1 MTNAFAVQMFATQL
15 RLLLQQEGCLPNQL
29 EELFRQ
35 RWGVPFSDDQ
45 EASLQAALIEVTGQS
60 RHLEELRPASILRRK
75 KDRWYLGPD
84 ALSASWEAYK
94 SHLLSK
100 PAWRGAIDSIDN
112 TSTLIVNELLNPSGP
127 IGRRQGLVLGYVQ
140 SGKTANMA
148 ATIAKAA
155 DAGYR
160 LVIVLAGMTTSLRRQ
175 TQIRFDE
182 DLTSLNR
189 EQWIWLT
196 QHSHD
201 FSLTRGLGLTLPEG
215 QTQIMVIKKNAA
227 VLRRLTEALKGM
239 PSKLRL
245 RMPTLIVDD
254 ECDQASLNTQAYKN
268 SVSRINK
275 QIRGLLDSELLAKV
289 TYLGYT
295 ATPYANVLT
304 AESGHDGTQDL
315 YPADFIIKLP
325 RPEAYF
331 GVDRLFGDHPDSVDD
346 TGDSDASGL
355 PMIRIVHPD
364 EQSALKPEI
373 RSKRDEFE
381 PLLVSSLR
389 EALDY
394 FLLCLAV
401 MRLRGLGGKPCC
413 MLVHTTLYATC
424 HNKLRRMIQ
433 SDWLMKVRSDLQD
446 RPDVLLDRFRD
457 IWVSESSALTP
468 EMRQSLQDSQLP
480 VEIESFD
487 AIQHEIPAALESITT
502 IVENGESDD
511 FLDFADDKKR
521 HAIVIGGNV
530 LARGLTIEG
539 LTVSYFV
546 RASSQFDTLMQM
558 GRWFGYR
565 LGYSDLPRIWM
576 TPDLNAAFMDLVVLE
591 NEIRSDITL
600 MSEQN
605 LTPREFS
612 IRVPQMPG
620 MALTARNKLMME
632 NIDNCRISFRGQH
645 QQMIGFPS
653 EREFHNG
660 NRRATE
666 QFLEQC
672 SGRSV
677 PEVIERNG
685 TVLFRDVPY
694 EMVRLFLS
702 RFDLHKESM
711 KPIPAFI
718 SDEVD
723 QGEKYIRTWNVAVVG
738 ESSTD
743 VWKERRAIRFGGVD
757 VQRISRRRI
766 EQPIAPDP
774 IYIKALMS
782 ADHVLLDLADQ
793 SREAIRNEL
802 APHDWSGRKR
812 RRTEELGPSQCP
824 LLLIYI
830 LDKDS
835 CGAEKSPPKLG
846 KATRVPIT
854 HGLEG
859 DAVDDHIIALG
870 FVFPD
875 ESPGDT
881 RPKKYLRLRLPQLN
895 PDELGEEPDD
905 EDLPEIEV
913 DPEDRRPRGR

>member
-1 MTNAFAVQMFATQL
+1 MTNAFTEMLASQMRVFVQ
-15 RLLLQQEGCLPNQL
+15 REGCSLNEL
-29 EELFRQ
+29 EERFRQ
-35 RWGVPFSDDQ
+35 HLGIDLSLEQ
-45 EASLQAALIEVTGQS
+45 EASFQAALIEVTGQS
-60 RHLEELRPASILRRK
+60 RSLEELKPASILRRK
-75 KDRWYLGPD
+75 QDLWYFGPD
-84 ALSASWEAYK
+84 SRSTSWEAYK

-100 PAWRGAIDSIDN
+100 PAWRGVIDSIDK
-112 TSTLIVNELLNPSGP
+112 TSTQIVGELLNPSTSSQV
-127 IGRRQGLVLGYVQ
+127 GRRQGLVLGYVQ

-182 DLTSLNR
+182 DLTKRNP
-189 EQWIWLT
+189 EQWIWRT
-196 QHSHD
+196 QDSHD
-201 FSLTRGLGLTLPEG
+201 FSLDRGLGLTLPEG
-215 QTQIMVIKKNAA
+215 QTQIMVIKKNAD
-227 VLRRLTEALKGM
+227 VLRRLTEALEGM
-239 PSKLRL
+239 PAKLRL

-254 ECDQASLNTQAYKN
+254 ECDQASLNTQAYKKK
-268 SVSRINK
+268 VSRINK
-275 QIRGLLDSELLAKV
+275 QIRGLLDSELLPKV

-304 AESGHDGTQDL
+304 AESGHDGTQDI
-315 YPADFIIKLP
+315 YPGDFIIQLP
-325 RPEAYF
+325 RPDAYF
-331 GVDRLFGDHPDSVDD
+331 GVDRLFGDHPDSVDE

-355 PMIRIVHPD
+355 PMIRIVNPE
-364 EQSALKPEI
+364 EQSALQPES
-373 RSKRDEFE
+373 RSKRDEFA
-381 PLLVSSLR
+381 PLMVPSLR
-389 EALDY
+389 LALDY
-394 FLLCLAV
+394 YLLCLAAR
-401 MRLRGLGGKPCC
+401 RLRGDGNKPCC
-413 MLVHTTLYATC
+413 MLVHTTLYASC
-424 HNKLRRMIQ
+424 HNKLRRMIE
-433 SDWLMKVRSDLQD
+433 SDWLKKIRSDLNNI
-446 RPDVLLDRFRD
+446 PDAVLERLKK
-457 IWVSESSALTP
+457 IWTNESSTLSH
-468 EMRQSLQDSQLP
+468 EMRLSLQDPQLP
-480 VEIESFD
+480 NEIESFD
-487 AIQHEIPAALESITT
+487 AIEHEISAALESITT

-511 FLDFADDKKR
+511 FLDFADNRKR

-565 LGYSDLPRIWM
+565 SGYSDLPRIWM
-576 TPDLNAAFMDLVVLE
+576 TPDLNAAFLDLVVLE
-591 NEIRSDITL
+591 KEIRSDITL

-620 MALTARNKLMME
+620 MALTARNKLVME

-653 EREFHNG
+653 DKKFHDS
-660 NRRATE
+660 NRHATE
-666 QFLEQC
+666 KFLNQC
-672 SGRSV
+672 SARSL

-685 TVLFRDVPY
+685 TVLFRGLPY
-694 EMVRLFLS
+694 EMVRLFLNS
-702 RFDLHKESM
+702 FDLHKESM

-718 SDEVD
+718 SDEID
-723 QGEKYIRTWNVAVVG
+723 QGEKYIRNWNIAVVG

-743 VWKERRAIRFGGVD
+743 ARKEQRAMKFGGIN

-766 EQPIAPDP
+766 EQSTVRDP

-782 ADHVLLDLADQ
+782 ADHVLLDLPEH
-793 SREAIRNEL
+793 SREAIQRKL
-802 APHDWSGRKR
+802 SPHDWVGKKR
-812 RRTEELGPSQCP
+812 CRTEELGPNQCP

-835 CGAEKSPPKLG
+835 CGTGESTSRKTK
-846 KATRVPIT
+846 RVPIT
-854 HGLEG
+854 HDLGD
-859 DAVDDHIIALG
+859 DAVDNHIIALG

-875 ESPGDT
+875 ENPADT
-881 RPKKYLRLRLPQLN
+881 RPKKYFRLQLPQLS

-905 EDLPEIEV
+905 EDLAEIEN
-913 DPEDRRPRGR
+913 DPEDYRPRGR

>member
-1 MTNAFAVQMFATQL
+1 MPNHFAVEMFATQL
-15 RLLLQQEGCLPNQL
+15 RLLLQQEGCSLDTVDSV
-29 EELFRQ
+29 FRD
-35 RWGVPFSDDQ
+35 RWGCDLTNEQDD
-45 EASLQAALIEVTGQS
+45 ALQSALIQVTGQS
-60 RHLEELRPASILRRK
+60 RRLEELKPASILRRRQK
-75 KDRWYLGPD
+75 RWYLGPD
-84 ALSASWEAYK
+84 ALSTSWTAYK
-94 SHLLSK
+94 SHLMSK
-100 PAWRGAIDSIDN
+100 PAWRGVIDSLDN
-112 TSTLIVNELLNPSGP
+112 TSTLIVGELLNPSGP

-175 TQIRFDE
+175 TQIRFDS
-182 DLTSLNR
+182 DLTSRNP

-196 QHSHD
+196 QDSHD

-268 SVSRINK
+268 SVSRINN
-275 QIRGLLDSELLAKV
+275 QIRGLLDSELLPKV

-304 AESGHDGTQDL
+304 AESGPDGTQDL

-331 GVDRLFGDHPDSVDD
+331 GVDRLFGDHPDSVDE
-346 TGDSDASGL
+346 TGDNDSSGL
-355 PMIRIVHPD
+355 PMIRIVRPE
-364 EQSALKPEI
+364 EQSALQPES
-373 RSKRDEFE
+373 RSKRDEFA
-381 PLLVSSLR
+381 PLLVPSLR

-394 FLLCLAV
+394 YLLCLAV
-401 MRLRGLGGKPCC
+401 RRLRGLSDKPCC

-424 HNKLRRMIQ
+424 HDKLRSMIKT
-433 SDWLMKVRSDLQD
+433 DWLRKVRSDLRD
-446 RPDVLLDRFRD
+446 RPNVLLDRLRD
-457 IWVSESSALTP
+457 LWVSESSALSA
-468 EMRQSLQDSQLP
+468 EMRESLTDSQLP
-480 VEIESFD
+480 AEIESFD

-502 IVENGESDD
+502 IVENADSDD
-511 FLDFADDKKR
+511 FLDFTDETKR

-565 LGYSDLPRIWM
+565 PGYSDLPRIWM
-576 TPDLNAAFMDLVVLE
+576 TPDLNAAFLDLVVLE

-620 MALTARNKLMME
+620 MALTARNKLVME
-632 NIDNCRISFRGQH
+632 NIENCRISFRGQH

-653 EREFHNG
+653 EREFHDR
-660 NRRATE
+660 NRSATE

-672 SGRSV
+672 SARSL
-677 PEVIERNG
+677 PDVIERNG
-685 TVLFRDVPY
+685 SVLFRSVPY
-694 EMVRLFLS
+694 EMVLRFLS
-702 RFDLHKESM
+702 RFNLHKESM
-711 KPIPAFI
+711 RPIPSFI

-723 QGEKYIRTWNVAVVG
+723 QGEQYIRTWNVVVVG

-743 VWKERRAIRFGGVD
+743 AWKAKRALRFGGVD

-782 ADHVLLDLADQ
+782 ADHVLLDLPDQ
-793 SREAIRNEL
+793 ARDAIHGL
-802 APHDWSGRKR
+802 SSHDWAGKKR
-812 RRTEELGPSQCP
+812 RRTEELGSDPCP

-835 CGAEKSPPKLG
+835 CGAEKSTSKSG
-846 KATRVPIT
+846 KTTRVPIT
-854 HGLEG
+854 HGLES

-875 ESPGDT
+875 ENPSDT
-881 RPKKYLRLRLPQLN
+881 RPKKYLRLRLPELT

-905 EDLPEIEV
+905 EDLAEIEV
-913 DPEDRRPRGR
+913 DPEDRRPTRKR

>member
-15 RLLLQQEGCLPNQL
+15 RMLLQQEGCSADEL
-29 EELFRQ
+29 EDLFRQ

-60 RHLEELRPASILRRK
+60 RHLEELRPAAILRRK
-75 KDRWYLGPD
+75 QERWYLGPD

-94 SHLLSK
+94 SHLLAK
-100 PAWRGAIDSIDN
+100 PAWRGVIESIDD

-160 LVIVLAGMTTSLRRQ
+160 LVIVLAGMTTSLRQQ
-175 TQIRFDE
+175 TQIRFE
-182 DLTSLNR
+182 KDLTSRNP

-254 ECDQASLNTQAYKN
+254 ECDQASLNTQAYRN

-275 QIRGLLDSELLAKV
+275 QIRGLLDSELLPKA

-304 AESGHDGTQDL
+304 AESGPDGTQDL

-325 RPEAYF
+325 RPDAYF

-346 TGDSDASGL
+346 SGDSDASGL

-364 EQSALKPEI
+364 EQSALKPES
-373 RSKRDEFE
+373 RSKRDEFA
-381 PLLVSSLR
+381 PLLVPSLR

-394 FLLCLAV
+394 FLLCLSV
-401 MRLRGLGGKPCC
+401 RRLRGLGDKPCC

-424 HNKLRRMIQ
+424 HKKLRRMIEA
-433 SDWLMKVRSDLQD
+433 DWLQKVRADLD
-446 RPDVLLDRFRD
+446 GRPDVVLDRLRD
-457 IWVSESSALTP
+457 LWVSESSALSP
-468 EMRQSLQDSQLP
+468 EVRQSLQDSQLP
-480 VEIESFD
+480 EEIESFD
-487 AIQHEIPAALESITT
+487 AIQHEIPAALETITT
-502 IVENGESDD
+502 IVENADSDD
-511 FLDFADDKKR
+511 FLDFSDEAKR

-565 LGYSDLPRIWM
+565 PGYSDLPRIWM
-576 TPDLNAAFMDLVVLE
+576 TPELNAAFLDLVVLE

-600 MSEQN
+600 MSDQN

-620 MALTARNKLMME
+620 MAVTARNKLVMA

-653 EREFHNG
+653 EREFHDR
-660 NRRATE
+660 NRSATE

-672 SGRSV
+672 SACSI
-677 PEVIERNG
+677 PDVIERNG
-685 TVLFRDVPY
+685 SVLFRGIPY

-702 RFDLHKESM
+702 RFDLHKDSM
-711 KPIPAFI
+711 KSIPDFI

-723 QGEKYIRTWNVAVVG
+723 QGEQYIRTWNVAVVG

-743 VWKERRAIRFGGVD
+743 ERKQNRAIRFGDVD

-766 EQPIAPDP
+766 VQPIAPDP

-782 ADHVLLDLADQ
+782 ADHVLLDLPDEA
-793 SREAIRNEL
+793 REAIRNDL
-802 APHDWSGRKR
+802 SPHDWAGKKKQ
-812 RRTEELGPSQCP
+812 RTEQLGSDQCP

-835 CGAEKSPPKLG
+835 CGADPSTNG
-846 KATRVPIT
+846 KTTRVPIT
-854 HGLEG
+854 QGLEG

-875 ESPGDT
+875 EQPGDT
-881 RPKKYLRLRLPQLN
+881 RPRKYLRLRLPDLN
-895 PDELGEEPDD
+895 PEELGEEPDD
-905 EDLPEIEV
+905 EDYGDTEV
-913 DPEDRRPRGR
+913 DPEDRRPRKR

>member
-1 MTNAFAVQMFATQL
+1 MTNALVVQMFATQL
-15 RLLLQQEGCLPNQL
+15 RMLLQQEGCLPNQL

-60 RHLEELRPASILRRK
+60 RHLEELRPASILRRRQ
-75 KDRWYLGPD
+75 DRWYLGPD
-84 ALSASWEAYK
+84 ALSASWQAYK

-100 PAWRGAIDSIDN
+100 PAWRDVIDSIDN

-175 TQIRFDE
+175 TQIRFDD
-182 DLTSLNR
+182 DLTSRNP

-227 VLRRLTEALKGM
+227 VLCRLTEALKGM
-239 PSKLRL
+239 PTKLRR

-254 ECDQASLNTQAYKN
+254 ECDQASLNTQAYRN
-268 SVSRINK
+268 TVSRINK
-275 QIRGLLDSELLAKV
+275 QIRGLLDSELLPKV

-315 YPADFIIKLP
+315 YPADFIIQLP
-325 RPEAYF
+325 CPEAYF

-346 TGDSDASGL
+346 TGNSDCSGL
-355 PMIRIVHPD
+355 PMIRIVRPE
-364 EQSALKPEI
+364 EQSALQPQS
-373 RSKRDEFE
+373 RSKRDQFD
-381 PLLVSSLR
+381 PLLVFSLR
-389 EALDY
+389 DALDY
-394 FLLCLAV
+394 YLLCLAV
-401 MRLRGLGGKPCC
+401 MRLRGLGDKPCC
-413 MLVHTTLYATC
+413 MLVHTTVYASC
-424 HNKLRRMIQ
+424 HNKLRRMIE
-433 SDWLMKVRSDLQD
+433 SDWLKKVRSDLQD
-446 RPDVLLDRFRD
+446 RPDVLMLRLREM
-457 IWVSESSALTP
+457 WVSESSALNP
-468 EMRQSLQDSQLP
+468 EMRHSLQDSQLP
-480 VEIESFD
+480 DEIESFD
-487 AIQHEIPAALESITT
+487 VIQLEIAAALDSITT
-502 IVENGESDD
+502 IVENAESDD
-511 FLDFADDKKR
+511 FLDFADEMKC

-539 LTVSYFV
+539 LTVSFFV
-546 RASSQFDTLMQM
+546 RSSSQFDTLMQM

-565 LGYSDLPRIWM
+565 PGYSDLPRIWM
-576 TPDLNAAFMDLVVLE
+576 TPDLNAAFLDLVVLE
-591 NEIRSDITL
+591 KEIRSDITL

-620 MALTARNKLMME
+620 MALTARNKLVME
-632 NIDNCRISFRGQH
+632 NIDSCRISFRGQH
-645 QQMIGFPS
+645 QQMIGFPLK
-653 EREFHNG
+653 REFHDS

-666 QFLEQC
+666 QFLAQC
-672 SGRSV
+672 SAHSITK
-677 PEVIERNG
+677 VIERNG
-685 TVLFRDVPY
+685 TVLFRGVPY
-694 EMVRLFLS
+694 ETVLLFLR

-723 QGEKYIRTWNVAVVG
+723 QGEKYIRTWSVAVVG
-738 ESSTD
+738 ESSSRAL
-743 VWKERRAIRFGGVD
+743 KELRAMRFGGID

-782 ADHVLLDLADQ
+782 ADHVLLDLPDQ
-793 SREAIRNEL
+793 TREAIRNEL
-802 APHDWSGRKR
+802 RPHDWAGMKR
-812 RRTEELGPSQCP
+812 RRTAELGSDQCP

-835 CGAEKSPPKLG
+835 CGAEKSTTG
-846 KATRVPIT
+846 KTTRVPIT
-854 HGLEG
+854 QGLQG

-875 ESPGDT
+875 ENPGDT
-881 RPKKYLRLRLPQLN
+881 RPKKYYRLRLPQLN
-895 PDELGEEPDD
+895 LDDLGEEADD
-905 EDLPEIEV
+905 QDLAEIEV
-913 DPEDRRPRGR
+913 DPEDRRPRAR

>member
-15 RLLLQQEGCLPNQL
+15 RMLLQLEGCSPNEL

-35 RWGVPFSDDQ
+35 RWGVPFSDEQ
-45 EASLQAALIEVTGQS
+45 EASLQAALIEVTGHS
-60 RHLEELRPASILRRK
+60 RRLEELRPASILRRK
-75 KDRWYLGPD
+75 QDRWYLGPD
-84 ALSASWEAYK
+84 VLSTSWEAYK
-94 SHLLSK
+94 SHLFVK
-100 PAWRGAIDSIDN
+100 PGWSEVIDSLDN
-112 TSTLIVNELLNPSGP
+112 TSTLIVSELLNPSGP
-127 IGRRQGLVLGYVQ
+127 SGRRQGLVLGYVQ

-160 LVIVLAGMTTSLRRQ
+160 LVIVLAGLTTSLRRQ
-175 TQIRFDE
+175 TQIRFDG
-182 DLTSLNR
+182 DLTSRNP

-196 QHSHD
+196 QQSHD

-268 SVSRINK
+268 SVSRINN
-275 QIRGLLDSELLAKV
+275 QIRGLLDSELLPKV

-355 PMIRIVHPD
+355 PMIRIVHPK
-364 EQSALKPEI
+364 EQTALQPES
-373 RSKRDEFE
+373 RSKRDEFA
-381 PLLVSSLR
+381 PRLVPSLR

-401 MRLRGLGGKPCC
+401 RRLRGLGHKPCC

-424 HNKLRRMIQ
+424 HNKLRRMIET
-433 SDWLMKVRSDLQD
+433 DWLKKVQSDLQN
-446 RPDVLLDRFRD
+446 RPEVVFERLRG
-457 IWVSESSALTP
+457 IWSSEASALSP
-468 EMRQSLQDSQLP
+468 EMRLSLQDPQLP
-480 VEIESFD
+480 DQIETFD

-502 IVENGESDD
+502 IVENAESDD
-511 FLDFADDKKR
+511 FLDFADEKKR

-565 LGYSDLPRIWM
+565 PGYSDLPRIWM
-576 TPDLNAAFMDLVVLE
+576 TPDLNAAFLDLVVLE

-600 MSEQN
+600 MSDQN

-653 EREFHNG
+653 AKEFHDR
-660 NRRATE
+660 NRLATE
-666 QFLEQC
+666 QFLQQC
-672 SGRSV
+672 SARSL
-677 PEVIERNG
+677 PDLIERNG
-685 TVLFRDVPY
+685 TLLFRDVPY
-694 EMVRLFLS
+694 EMVRIFLS

-711 KPIPAFI
+711 KPIPDFI
-718 SDEVD
+718 SEEVD
-723 QGEKYIRTWNVAVVG
+723 QGENYIRTWNVAVVG

-743 VWKERRAIRFGGVD
+743 ERKAKRALRFGGVD
-757 VQRISRRRI
+757 VQLISRRRI
-766 EQPIAPDP
+766 EQPIARDP

-782 ADHVLLDLADQ
+782 ADHVLLDLPDQ
-793 SREAIRNEL
+793 TREAIRNKL
-802 APHDWSGRKR
+802 APHDWAGKKQ
-812 RRTEELGPSQCP
+812 RRTEELGSDQCP

-835 CGAEKSPPKLG
+835 CDAEKSTTRKT
-846 KATRVPIT
+846 TRVPIT

-875 ESPGDT
+875 ENPGDT
-881 RPKKYLRLRLPQLN
+881 RPKKYLRLQLPQLN

-905 EDLPEIEV
+905 QDFAEIEV
-913 DPEDRRPRGR
+913 DPEDRRPRRR

>member
-1 MTNAFAVQMFATQL
+1 MLNSFAAQMFATQL
-15 RLLLQQEGCLPNQL
+15 RMLLQHEGCSPNQL
-29 EELFRQ
+29 EELFRE
-35 RWGVPFSDDQ
+35 RWGGSLSEDQ

-60 RHLEELRPASILRRK
+60 RHLEELRPAAILRRK
-75 KDRWYLGPD
+75 QERWYLGPD

-94 SHLLSK
+94 SHLLAK
-100 PAWRGAIDSIDN
+100 PAWRGVIESIDD
-112 TSTLIVNELLNPSGP
+112 TSTLIVNELLNPSGA

-160 LVIVLAGMTTSLRRQ
+160 LVIVLAGMTTSLRQQ
-175 TQIRFDE
+175 TQIRFE
-182 DLTSLNR
+182 KDLTSRNP

-254 ECDQASLNTQAYKN
+254 ECDQASLNTQAYRN

-275 QIRGLLDSELLAKV
+275 QIRGLLDSELLPKA

-304 AESGHDGTQDL
+304 AESGPDGTQDL

-325 RPEAYF
+325 RPDAYF

-346 TGDSDASGL
+346 SGDSDGSGL

-364 EQSALKPEI
+364 EQSALKPES
-373 RSKRDEFE
+373 RSKRDEFA
-381 PLLVSSLR
+381 PLLVPSLR

-394 FLLCLAV
+394 YLLCLSV
-401 MRLRGLGGKPCC
+401 RRLRGLGDKPCC

-424 HNKLRRMIQ
+424 HKKLRRMIEA
-433 SDWLMKVRSDLQD
+433 DWLQKVRADLD
-446 RPDVLLDRFRD
+446 GRPDVVLNRLRD
-457 IWVSESSALTP
+457 LWVSESSALSP
-468 EMRQSLQDSQLP
+468 EVRQSLQDSQLP
-480 VEIESFD
+480 EEIESFD
-487 AIQHEIPAALESITT
+487 VIRHEIPAALETITT
-502 IVENGESDD
+502 IVENADSDD
-511 FLDFADDKKR
+511 FLDFSDEAKR

-565 LGYSDLPRIWM
+565 PGYSDLPRIWM
-576 TPDLNAAFMDLVVLE
+576 TPELNAAFLDLVVLE

-600 MSEQN
+600 MSDQN

-620 MALTARNKLMME
+620 MAVTARNKLVMA
-632 NIDNCRISFRGQH
+632 NIENCRISFRGQH

-653 EREFHNG
+653 EREFHDR
-660 NRRATE
+660 NRSATE
-666 QFLEQC
+666 QFLGQC
-672 SGRSV
+672 LSRSI
-677 PEVIERNG
+677 PDVIQRNG
-685 TVLFRDVPY
+685 SVLFRGIPY

-702 RFDLHKESM
+702 RFDLHKDSM

-723 QGEKYIRTWNVAVVG
+723 QGEQYIRRWNVAVVG
-738 ESSTD
+738 ESST
-743 VWKERRAIRFGGVD
+743 VERKQNRAMRFGGVD

-766 EQPIAPDP
+766 EPTPATDP

-782 ADHVLLDLADQ
+782 ADHVLLDLPDEA
-793 SREAIRNEL
+793 REAIRNDL
-802 APHDWSGRKR
+802 SPHDWAGKKK
-812 RRTEELGPSQCP
+812 RRTEELGSDQCP

-835 CGAEKSPPKLG
+835 CGADISTNVKT
-846 KATRVPIT
+846 TRVPIT
-854 HGLEG
+854 QGLDG

-875 ESPGDT
+875 ENPSDT
-881 RPKKYLRLRLPQLN
+881 RPKKYLRLRLRELN
-895 PDELGEEPDD
+895 PEELGEEPDD
-905 EDLPEIEV
+905 QDLAEIEV
-913 DPEDRRPRGR
+913 DPEDRRPRKR